1 VAGQLVRR
9 HERIGN
15 AGERLVVLAHEFGT
29 LAGIH
34 DVRILEVGGG
44 AACGNPVLLAVS
56 LHQVIVHVRAHNNAE
71 VRIKCPRGR
80 RPHEVTK
87 VLELG
92 LVRVQR
98 ENERQGRV
106 LTVLIAL
113 VRFEVRKPIEASEA
127 KTLAFS
133 FPS

>member
-1 VAGQLVRR
+1 MVLRGGAWPRSRGGEQRSANQGDTSPFHKNNLVVTEQLVRR

-15 AGERLVVLAHEFGT
+15 AGERLVVLAHEFET
-29 LAGIH
+29 LASID
-34 DVRILEVGGG
+34 DVR
-44 AACGNPVLLAVS
+44 
-56 LHQVIVHVRAHNNAE
+56 
-71 VRIKCPRGR
+71 
-80 RPHEVTK
+80 

-113 VRFEVRKPIEASEA
+113 VRFEVRKP
-127 KTLAFS
+127 
-133 FPS
+133 